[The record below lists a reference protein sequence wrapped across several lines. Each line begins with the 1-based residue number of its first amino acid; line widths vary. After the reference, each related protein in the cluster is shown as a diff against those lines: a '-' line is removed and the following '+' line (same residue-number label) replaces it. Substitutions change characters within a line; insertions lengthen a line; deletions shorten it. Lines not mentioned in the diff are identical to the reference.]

1 MKPKQVL
8 IPFLLISFIFV
19 LSTFIPMDFN
29 PRAELH
35 FTKMEIEFDGV
46 NATATI
52 DYDVGFLTQVYIFLF
67 GNRNLEPYLEDFLSD
82 YTESDIF
89 SISGTSAKAKL
100 INSSRISGPYYVHDN
115 RSLGSPVATLI
126 MIYPEDPGK
135 DLGKETLTYSN
146 VSKVPST
153 FTNVSSYS

>member
-8 IPFLLISFIFV
+8 IPFLLISFILV

-52 DYDVGFLTQVYIFLF
+52 DYDVGFLTQMYIFLF
-67 GNRNLEPYLEDFLSD
+67 GNRNLDPCLEDFL
-82 YTESDIF
+82 F
-89 SISGTSAKAKL
+89 QL
-100 INSSRISGPYYVHDN
+100 
-115 RSLGSPVATLI
+115 
-126 MIYPEDPGK
+126 
-135 DLGKETLTYSN
+135 
-146 VSKVPST
+146 
-153 FTNVSSYS
+153 